1 MFLAHI
7 IALRYPKFFC
17 IKIVNSNMLFQNL
30 LQKPWVTKG
39 NDAQTAILGIELI
52 PKKAFLLTYASL
64 ANFDSIYQKVLKYR
78 SKNISI
84 RHINSFL
91 RPKVDLKRPYS
102 YRICL
107 KNSEKL
113 LRSHKTGIIQKR

>member
-17 IKIVNSNMLFQNL
+17 IKIVNSTMLFQNL

-52 PKKAFLLTYASL
+52 PKKAFLLTYASI
-64 ANFDSIYQKVLKYR
+64 ANF
-78 SKNISI
+78 
-84 RHINSFL
+84 
-91 RPKVDLKRPYS
+91 VDLGN
-102 YRICL
+102 ID
-107 KNSEKL
+107 
-113 LRSHKTGIIQKR
+113 QKAYQSDT

>member
-17 IKIVNSNMLFQNL
+17 IKIVNSTMLFQNL

-52 PKKAFLLTYASL
+52 PKKTFFLTYAPT
-64 ANFDSIYQKVLKYR
+64 ANF
-78 SKNISI
+78 
-84 RHINSFL
+84 
-91 RPKVDLKRPYS
+91 VDLGKIDQKAYQ
-102 YRICL
+102 
-107 KNSEKL
+107 SE
-113 LRSHKTGIIQKR
+113 T

>member
-17 IKIVNSNMLFQNL
+17 IKIVNSTMLFQNL

-64 ANFDSIYQKVLKYR
+64 ANFDSISPASSAERLAG
-78 SKNISI
+78 NM
-84 RHINSFL
+84 F
-91 RPKVDLKRPYS
+91 
-102 YRICL
+102 
-107 KNSEKL
+107 
-113 LRSHKTGIIQKR
+113 